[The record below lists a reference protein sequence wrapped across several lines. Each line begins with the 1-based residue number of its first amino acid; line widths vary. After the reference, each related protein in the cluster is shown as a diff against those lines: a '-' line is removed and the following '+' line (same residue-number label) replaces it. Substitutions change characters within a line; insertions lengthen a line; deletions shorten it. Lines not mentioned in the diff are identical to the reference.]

1 MEFENELD
9 KLRAMLDEANIP
21 YESTMILVPELLKE
35 RHLDYYSGNNRF
47 VRNQIIYDPDP
58 ERPNSWK
65 FDAICQLGSY
75 GSAQG
80 LLETFGELGTD
91 AEGDPL
97 VMTAE
102 EAFYIIEE
110 DWENKNGRAEE

>member
-1 MEFENELD
+1 MKFENELD

-21 YESTMILVPELLKE
+21 YKSTMILVPELLQE
-35 RHLDYYSGNNRF
+35 RHKDYYSGNNRF

-58 ERPNSWK
+58 EKPISWK
-65 FDAICQLGSY
+65 LDAICQLGSY

-102 EAFYIIEE
+102 EVFDIIKE
-110 DWENKNGRAEE
+110 DWESHGK